1 MDSEDKRNEQFVR
14 LEMRLHDIVFCSFN
28 PLKVSPTYT
37 GYFGPRSGLSPM
49 SVCDTVSTGI
59 LIPVSHTHR

>member
-28 PLKVSPTYT
+28 PLKVSPTYI
-37 GYFGPRSGLSPM
+37 GYRYL
-49 SVCDTVSTGI
+49 
-59 LIPVSHTHR
+59 SHT